1 MLSATNSPVGI
12 TKEMQH
18 KRSIR
23 RCECFSACRSFLY
36 WLSFPSA
43 WMGTKTEYALHPLML
58 PASLCWWLLF
68 PARGRS
74 WLPYSATGIAFFDPI
89 HLQLA
94 LLFKRMQAAITGSS
108 GWSHSMDVA
117 LCSSCCSDQGEQVGV
132 RQRVC
137 SDACNQCSVIFL
149 GGLKAITWAGSMGKL
164 CLFTPTCF
172 LCLRG
177 RWAVSAGCAPS
188 TVQLRVVL
196 SNREILCWVFNSCF
210 WKSWLESNKSVSI
223 GKKKKKKPELWYLI
237 WQRLCSA
244 GRLLYLIFIN
254 PTVASWTQMYSQ
266 GQESLIT
273 VFSVSSL
280 PHQIIPVTE
289 EIWPLSFALGTWGRS
304 SVCLHCGTFSLRN
317 FARVSNLSWRPTK
330 KRG

>member
-23 RCECFSACRSFLY
+23 WCECFSACRSFLY
-36 WLSFPSA
+36 WLSFASA
-43 WMGTKTEYALHPLML
+43 WMGTKTKYALHPLML

-68 PARGRS
+68 LARGRS
-74 WLPYSATGIAFFDPI
+74 WLPYSAAGIAFFDPI

-149 GGLKAITWAGSMGKL
+149 GGLKAIAWAGSMGKL
-164 CLFTPTCF
+164 CLFTPTYF

-210 WKSWLESNKSVSI
+210 WKSWLESNKSVSM
-223 GKKKKKKPELWYLI
+223 GKKKKEAWAL
-237 WQRLCSA
+237 
-244 GRLLYLIFIN
+244 
-254 PTVASWTQMYSQ
+254 
-266 GQESLIT
+266 
-273 VFSVSSL
+273 VSDL
-280 PHQIIPVTE
+280 TE
-289 EIWPLSFALGTWGRS
+289 ALQCRQAPLSDFHKPYSSFLNTDVLPGTGVSYHCVQCEFS
-304 SVCLHCGTFSLRN
+304 SPPDHSCY
-317 FARVSNLSWRPTK
+317 
-330 KRG
+330 RGDLASFLCIGHMG